1 VNLRSPENLGAPRPP
16 KIESEE
22 CDGRDDFHHDSII
35 VLLPLVSSFF
45 VENINPVLD
54 EFTLEEMAPSHRCLV
69 VNQCL
74 GHGRVVTGRTGGGV
88 GSEAL
93 DAIK

>member
-1 VNLRSPENLGAPRPP
+1 MNLRSPENLGSPSPP
-16 KIESEE
+16 KIESEG
-22 CDGRDDFHHDSII
+22 CDGRDYFHHDTII

-45 VENINPVLD
+45 VENVNPVLD
-54 EFTLEEMAPSHRCLV
+54 ELTLEEITPSHCCLV
-69 VNQCL
+69 VDQCL
-74 GHGRVVTGRTGGGV
+74 CHGGVVTWCTGGGV

>member
-1 VNLRSPENLGAPRPP
+1 MGAPSPP
-16 KIESEE
+16 KIESEG
-22 CDGRDDFHHDSII
+22 CDGRDDFYHDTII

-45 VENINPVLD
+45 VENVNPVLD
-54 EFTLEEMAPSHRCLV
+54 ELTLEEMTPSHRCLV
-69 VNQCL
+69 VDQCL
-74 GHGRVVTGRTGGGV
+74 CHGRVVTGRTGGGV